1 MALFHYRA
9 ATALGE
15 LRGGALD
22 APDAASALLRLQRDG
37 LRPIEIKP
45 GAAGKPGK
53 ASIGRGAAPIIAK
66 AFAELSVLAGA
77 GLSLERALAIVTE
90 NLEEGPVKTLF
101 GTLRARVKEGAPLSR
116 AVEEAGQAFPPMSA
130 PMIAAGEASGAL
142 DVALVKLADTLER
155 SEQLRQT
162 IVSAMIYPIM
172 LVGIASAVI
181 LLMLLFVVPSFEGL
195 FGDAGDRLPAMTKLT
210 VAASHFV
217 RDWGLITIA
226 IVIALVFIVRGHL
239 RRPAVRR
246 AWDRRV
252 LGIPKLGALVGR
264 IQTARFTR
272 VFGSLITGG
281 VPLPA
286 ALALARRT
294 LTNDHLADAV
304 GTVEV
309 AVKQGAGL
317 AGPLAATGLFPRV
330 MISFV
335 RTGEETAELGRML
348 DRLADVLDLEVRTIL
363 GRIVALL
370 TPAITVVMGIVVAF
384 VIASLMTAI
393 LGFNNLAMEQ

>member
-1 MALFHYRA
+1 MPVFQYRA
-9 ATALGE
+9 ATASGE
-15 LRGGALD
+15 LRGGAVD
-22 APDAASALLRLQRDG
+22 APDAAAALARLQRDG
-37 LRPIEIKP
+37 LRPIEVKP
-45 GAAGKPGK
+45 AAASKPGK
-53 ASIGRGAAPIIAK
+53 AKLGRGARPAIAK

-77 GLSLERALAIVTE
+77 GLSLERALAIVSE
-90 NLEEGPVKTLF
+90 NLEDAAVRALF
-101 GTLRARVKEGAPLSR
+101 TTLRERVKEGATLAR
-116 AVEEAGQAFPPMSA
+116 GVEEAGNAFPPMAA

-155 SEQLRQT
+155 SEQLRQA
-162 IVSAMIYPIM
+162 IVSAMIYPVM
-172 LVGIASAVI
+172 LSAVATAVI
-181 LLMLLFVVPSFEGL
+181 LLMLLFVVPNFEGL
-195 FGDAGDRLPAMTKLT
+195 FGNAGDRLPAMTKLT

-217 RDWGLITIA
+217 RDWGLVVVFVA
-226 IVIALVFIVRGHL
+226 IVLGFVARGQL

-252 LGIPKLGALVGR
+252 LAIPKLGMFVSR
-264 IQTARFTR
+264 IETARFTR
-272 VFGSLITGG
+272 VFGSLISGG

-294 LTNDHLADAV
+294 LTNDHLAKAIGAV
-304 GTVEV
+304 EI

-317 AGPLAATGLFPRV
+317 AGPLAASGLFPRV

-348 DRLADVLDLEVRTIL
+348 DRLADVLDLEVRTVL
-363 GRIVALL
+363 GRIIALL
-370 TPAITVVMGIVVAF
+370 TPAITVIMGIVVAF